1 LGGERVERRLAAV
14 LAADVAGYSRLMGA
28 DEEGTLARLKAIRKA
43 HVEPAIAS
51 HRGRIV
57 KTTGDGMLVEFASAV
72 DAVRCA
78 VELQR
83 DITRQNDALPQG
95 TRIDFRIGIHVGDII
110 IDDNDIFGDGVN
122 IAARLEGIAEPGG
135 VCISDDAQRQVRGK
149 VDIAFEDMG
158 PLNLKNIAEPMRGW
172 RLGTDA
178 SASAAASINPAVAA
192 IQALAPPDK
201 PSIAV
206 LSFQN
211 MSGDPEQEY
220 FADGMVEEITT
231 ALSRF
236 KALFVIARNSSFT
249 YKGKAVD
256 VKQVGRE
263 LGVRYVLEGSVRKAA
278 NRIRITAQLIDTS
291 TGAHLWADRF
301 DGAIEDI
308 FELQDQVTISV
319 VGAITPTLERAEI
332 GRAVLKPTDSLDAYD
347 HYMRGIASGYQWT
360 NEATS
365 EALYHYYKAIELD
378 PKFALAHA
386 LATTSYA
393 TRKLNG
399 WVTDPAREIAE
410 TKRLAE
416 RAAQLGQDD
425 AQVLSWSGAALTFV
439 VGEIDA
445 GVALIERAL
454 RLNPNLMDAWL
465 SSGLSRLT
473 SGDWNLAVE
482 HFAHAIRLSP
492 FDPLSFLMQQGIA
505 TGHFYTGRYDEAAAW
520 SAKSI
525 GENPNYSSAWRVT
538 AASNAFLG
546 RQEQAQKAMVRLR
559 QLEPALRI
567 ATIKQ
572 LFPLRLSDLARMEE
586 GLRKAGLPE

>member
-1 LGGERVERRLAAV
+1 MGVTKMQQLSSLDARVAVGDRRECFCGSV
-14 LAADVAGYSRLMGA
+14 NKSRG
-28 DEEGTLARLKAIRKA
+28 R
-43 HVEPAIAS
+43 S
-51 HRGRIV
+51 HR
-57 KTTGDGMLVEFASAV
+57 
-72 DAVRCA
+72 
-78 VELQR
+78 
-83 DITRQNDALPQG
+83 AL
-95 TRIDFRIGIHVGDII
+95 T
-110 IDDNDIFGDGVN
+110 
-122 IAARLEGIAEPGG
+122 
-135 VCISDDAQRQVRGK
+135 
-149 VDIAFEDMG
+149 
-158 PLNLKNIAEPMRGW
+158 
-172 RLGTDA
+172 
-178 SASAAASINPAVAA
+178 
-192 IQALAPPDK
+192 PPDK

-206 LSFQN
+206 LPFQN

-256 VKQVGRE
+256 MKQVGRE

-308 FELQDQVTISV
+308 FELQDQVTTSV
-319 VGAITPTLERAEI
+319 VGAITPTLERTEI

-347 HYMRGIASGYQWT
+347 HYMRGIANGYQWT

-365 EALYHYYKAIELD
+365 EALHHYYKAIELD

-393 TRKLNG
+393 TRKING

-465 SSGLSRLT
+465 SSGLSRLV

-482 HFAHAIRLSP
+482 HLAHAIRLSP

-525 GENPNYSSAWRVT
+525 GENSNYSRAWRVT

-572 LFPLRLSDLARMEE
+572 VIPVRPSDLARMEE